1 MDTLRADKPYDDN
14 LRRLVHAIP
23 EAFISWL
30 LGKAQLIERLPEKLQ
45 TWKLEVDALL
55 RVVFDGKE
63 MLLHIE
69 FQAYNDSSMPER
81 LLRYNVLARSEY
93 NLPVLSCVIYLL
105 RDGNVQPS
113 PLRWTVPT
121 GQDILEFHFGSI
133 ELGEMSP
140 EELLVI
146 DQPGL
151 LVLLPLTKGGANR
164 EVTEKMF
171 TGLEASGQTE
181 LVAIGGTL
189 ASLIFSKEHSPDL
202 GWLHRRLHEMHDI
215 LRESPYYQEI
225 LQEGRQE
232 GLEEGLQEGLQKGE
246 LKGLREM
253 LLTLVQTR
261 FPKLTRIAKG
271 LATITDDSSTL
282 QHLILKMSLAQSF
295 EEAQKYLLEEGEEN
309 GN

>member
-1 MDTLRADKPYDDN
+1 MDTTRADKPYDDN
-14 LRRLVHAIP
+14 LRQLVHAIP
-23 EAFISWL
+23 EAFIFWL

-81 LLRYNVLARSEY
+81 LLRYNVLACSEY

-121 GQDILEFHFGSI
+121 GQDVLEFHFVSI
-133 ELGEMSP
+133 ELGEMSS
-140 EELLVI
+140 EELFAM

-151 LVLLPLTKGGANR
+151 LVLLPLTKGGAKQ
-164 EVTEKMF
+164 EITEKMF

-181 LVAIGGTL
+181 LIAIGGTL

-232 GLEEGLQEGLQKGE
+232 GLEEGLQKGE
-246 LKGLREM
+246 LKGLREV

-261 FPKLTRIAKG
+261 FPKLTRVAKG
-271 LATITDDSSTL
+271 LAAITDDSSTL

-295 EEAQKYLLEEGEEN
+295 EEAQQYLIEEYKEN